1 MDDRKQWL
9 QDTKDAETETY
20 EYRLEKM
27 TWYWEQAQMIS
38 EAGTDAI
45 MNFLIAWDEKYQSE
59 SDTSKNQIERGWRTM
74 YEQIQQLYDKGF
86 DLTTFHNQMTD
97 VTKDLENQKI
107 RIEAIATAWKSVASA
122 AKEASSASY
131 GGGGGSYSKDR
142 TEKPKKDDKTT
153 KPNPAPS
160 PAAVPKEPGNLTAYR
175 LKNNK
180 LENTYTCAMPSEY
193 DEGAVPLSIGATFI
207 DKNGK
212 SYYKGKD
219 GFMYLASEFKRV
231 YKSGGYVDYTGPAWV
246 DGNKTH
252 PEAFLSA
259 YQTEQIGAL
268 AKSLDPSTINNATT
282 NSNVTFGSINFN
294 VASMSSAAD
303 GKKAL
308 DIFVQGANDMMAKKG
323 IGTRL
328 NINMK

>member
-1 MDDRKQWL
+1 
-9 QDTKDAETETY
+9 
-20 EYRLEKM
+20 
-27 TWYWEQAQMIS
+27 
-38 EAGTDAI
+38 
-45 MNFLIAWDEKYQSE
+45 
-59 SDTSKNQIERGWRTM
+59 
-74 YEQIQQLYDKGF
+74 
-86 DLTTFHNQMTD
+86 MTD

-131 GGGGGSYSKDR
+131 GSGGGSYSKDR

-180 LENTYTCAMPSEY
+180 LENTYTCPMPSKY
-193 DEGAVPLSIGATFI
+193 DEGAVPLSIGATFR

-219 GFMYLASEFKRV
+219 GFMYLASDFKKV

-268 AKSLDPSTINNATT
+268 AKSLDPSTVNNATT

-323 IGTRL
+323 IGTKL